1 MGGGFSPNQFGG
13 PRGGYPS
20 FESKMRAVG
29 DNRDP
34 ARIMY
39 ALNFY
44 TDLYGDVLR
53 NNRKTVT
60 IRLGNKADKYDT
72 GMVVWITV
80 GPRFGRRQKL
90 YSAILDRVEVKT
102 IAELSPRDIERE
114 NPEFRSQDDVIGML
128 SRIYGDL
135 ITPGHTVTVVYF
147 SRIDE

>member
-1 MGGGFSPNQFGG
+1 MG
-13 PRGGYPS
+13 
-20 FESKMRAVG
+20 V
-29 DNRDP
+29 P
-34 ARIMY
+34 AAGLATCTSACPLTNMY

-60 IRLGNKADKYDT
+60 IRLGNKADKYRT
-72 GMVVWITV
+72 GMIVWITI

-114 NPEFRSQDDVIGML
+114 NPEFRTQDDVISML

-135 ITPGHTVTVVYF
+135 ITPNHTVTVVYF
-147 SRIDE
+147 SRVDE

>member
-1 MGGGFSPNQFGG
+1 MF
-13 PRGGYPS
+13 
-20 FESKMRAVG
+20 
-29 DNRDP
+29 
-34 ARIMY
+34 

-44 TDLYGDVLR
+44 SDLYGDVLR
-53 NNRKTVT
+53 NNRKTVS
-60 IRLGNKADKYDT
+60 IRLGDKADKYQA

-114 NPEFRSQDDVIGML
+114 NPEFRTHDDVIEML
-128 SRIYGDL
+128 SRLYGDL
-135 ITPGHTVTVVYF
+135 ITPQHHVTVIYF

>member
-1 MGGGFSPNQFGG
+1 
-13 PRGGYPS
+13 
-20 FESKMRAVG
+20 
-29 DNRDP
+29 
-34 ARIMY
+34 MY

-60 IRLGNKADKYDT
+60 IRLGDKSEKYET

-80 GPRFGRRQKL
+80 GARFGRRQKL

-114 NPEFRSQDDVIGML
+114 NPEFRNGDDVIAVL
-128 SRIYGDL
+128 SRIYGDF
-135 ITPGHTVTVVYF
+135 ITPENRVTVIYF

>member
-1 MGGGFSPNQFGG
+1 
-13 PRGGYPS
+13 
-20 FESKMRAVG
+20 
-29 DNRDP
+29 
-34 ARIMY
+34 MY

-60 IRLGNKADKYDT
+60 IRLGNKSDKYQT
-72 GMVVWITV
+72 GMIVWVTI

-135 ITPGHTVTVVYF
+135 ITPAHTVTVIYF
-147 SRIDE
+147 SRVDE